1 MRSQLPQ
8 SALRALVP
16 IVPVL
21 AALAAL
27 GAFAGAQT
35 GELPAELLDPQQ
47 VEPISRQQFE
57 QLLAHLQGEVV
68 LVNLWAT
75 WCVPCVQELPE
86 LDQLQQ
92 EYRDRGLRVIAV
104 SLDDPEKLEEQVR
117 PFFAEKAPGMVSY
130 LSTEEDSFTFVEPL
144 DPEWIGALPTSFFID
159 RSGEVRESVTGRLL
173 YRTFVEKVEP
183 LLGES

>member
-1 MRSQLPQ
+1 MRPRLLSRT
-8 SALRALVP
+8 LRALTPTVL
-16 IVPVL
+16 VL
-21 AALAAL
+21 AALAAV
-27 GAFAGAQT
+27 GALAGAQT
-35 GELPAELLDPQQ
+35 GELPAELLAPER
-47 VEPISRQQFE
+47 VEPISGEQF
-57 QLLAHLQGEVV
+57 QRLLEHFEGDVV

-104 SLDDPEKLEEQVR
+104 SLDDPAKLEEQVR
-117 PFFAEKAPGMVSY
+117 PFFAEKAPGLVSY
-130 LSTEEDSFTFVEPL
+130 LSTEEDSFTFVDPL